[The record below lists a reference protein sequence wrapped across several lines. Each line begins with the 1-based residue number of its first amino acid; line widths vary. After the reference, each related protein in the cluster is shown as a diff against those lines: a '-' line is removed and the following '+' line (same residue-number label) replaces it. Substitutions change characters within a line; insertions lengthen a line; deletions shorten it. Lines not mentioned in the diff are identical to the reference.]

1 MSLEIAIYQV
11 IILRIK
17 KMFTL
22 RQAKF
27 NMIPSIAFCG
37 KSGSGKTYGALL
49 FARGYVGKNGKIGVI
64 CTENGR
70 AECYAGDP
78 LIGDFFIIVLDA
90 PFTPER
96 YIEAYNEMF
105 EFVGADGIIIVDSG
119 SHEWEGDGGTLE
131 FVEEQGAKN
140 NSAGKW
146 NKPKQRRKKFVSLIA
161 SPPVAT
167 IICFRIKDRLIDVR
181 DPSKGTVEEIVTE
194 KNFRFELSVIV
205 KFEVESHIMT
215 FTKAP
220 KPLHDII
227 HNGVIMTRELGEK
240 FCKKMKGIV
249 EPKKTIEEISIDISK
264 AITIDA
270 LKVIANQYSKHE
282 DFENIKTALTAR
294 KEYLQQPQVDK
305 VNDALLK
312 KD

>member
-1 MSLEIAIYQV
+1 
-11 IILRIK
+11 
-17 KMFTL
+17 MFTP

-70 AECYAGDP
+70 AECYANDP

-96 YIEAYNEMF
+96 YIEAYNAMLEW
-105 EFVGADGIIIVDSG
+105 VGKDGIIIVDSG

-131 FVEEQGAKN
+131 FVEQEGAKN

-146 NKPKQRRKKFVSLIA
+146 NKPKQRRKKFVSLMA

-181 DPSKGTVEEIVTE
+181 DPSKGTEEEIVTE
-194 KNFRFELSVIV
+194 KNFKFELTVIV
-205 KFEVESHIMT
+205 KFEVESHRMT
-215 FTKAP
+215 FMKAP
-220 KPLHDII
+220 KPIHDII
-227 HNGVIMTRELGEK
+227 KNGTVMTCDIGDK

-249 EPKKTIEEISIDISK
+249 EPEKTIEEIFIDISN
-264 AITIDA
+264 AVTIDS
-270 LKVIANQYSKHE
+270 LKVIANQYSKHK
-282 DFENIKTALTAR
+282 DFETIKTALTAR
-294 KEYLQQPQVDK
+294 KEYLQKPQVDK
-305 VNDALLK
+305 VNDALFK

>member
-1 MSLEIAIYQV
+1 
-11 IILRIK
+11 
-17 KMFTL
+17 MFTP

-70 AECYAGDP
+70 AECYANDP

-96 YIEAYNEMF
+96 YIEAYNAMLEC
-105 EFVGADGIIIVDSG
+105 VGKDGIIIVDSG

-131 FVEEQGAKN
+131 FVEQEGAKN

-146 NKPKQRRKKFVSLIA
+146 NKPKQRRKKFVSLMA

-181 DPSKGTVEEIVTE
+181 DPSKGTEEEIVTE
-194 KNFRFELSVIV
+194 KNFKFELTVIV
-205 KFEVESHIMT
+205 KFEVESHKMT
-215 FTKAP
+215 FMKAP
-220 KPLHDII
+220 KPIHDII
-227 HNGVIMTRELGEK
+227 KNGTIMTCDIGDK
-240 FCKKMKGIV
+240 FCKKMKGIIV
-249 EPKKTIEEISIDISK
+249 PEKPIEEISIEISQANSIDDLK
-264 AITIDA
+264 AISR
-270 LKVIANQYSKHE
+270 QYAGHTDVE
-282 DFENIKTALTAR
+282 QIKTALTTR
-294 KEYLQQPQVDK
+294 KEYLLNQQPQPTTDGG
-305 VNDALLK
+305 LF
-312 KD
+312 